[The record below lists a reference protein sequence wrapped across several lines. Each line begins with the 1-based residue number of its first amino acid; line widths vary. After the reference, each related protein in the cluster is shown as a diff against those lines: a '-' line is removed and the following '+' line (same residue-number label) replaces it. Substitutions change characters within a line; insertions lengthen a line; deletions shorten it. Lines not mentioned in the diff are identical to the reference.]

1 MPPNYLSGIFGG
13 ITLREWHQILGI
25 RGVEVAAPVANIGYV
40 LPFGVPQLSLN
51 QYLSSARRQIFRVR
65 ASWLAHNGHSR
76 YPDPGTG
83 YVYVTRNRADFSAY
97 KGLNELLTGGGS
109 AYPCDGFYAF
119 AREGRA
125 TATSPFSR
133 STGLTCFSIRS
144 PEADG
149 PISSNSWRGKG
160 VGAVG
165 GAYFPV
171 LLSAIDPTQE
181 ARLLQLPW
189 TVVSGRYL
197 RENEDARFANRCLV
211 CNTILPVLVGTSTYV
226 DEPLVFD
233 VERLR
238 LPKGGHVLPALE
250 QPYAPNFV
258 ASLSGQ
264 RVGAKT
270 FSSASMYAKAL
281 ADWAPDATL
290 QLGRGAG
297 VSAYWSV
304 GSVRYR
310 VVGKDRLLAEPIR
323 NPLSVWR
330 SNNYSSGWF
339 PAPPGSQDT
348 SFRKLVV
355 HNDNRTSWRTAD
367 RKPRL
372 RRTVRSAA
380 AAWVQPAQ
388 PGAARDVFAAAGDSG
403 RRLEPARARWPPAR
417 ADDEPGRLPGA
428 ATLHAHEPARCNAL
442 PRALG

>member
-25 RGVEVAAPVANIGYV
+25 CGVEVAAPVANIGYV
-40 LPFGVPQLSLN
+40 LPFVFPQLSLN
-51 QYLSSARRQIFRVR
+51 QYLKAPPAVWISF
-65 ASWLAHNGHSR
+65 
-76 YPDPGTG
+76 
-83 YVYVTRNRADFSAY
+83 
-97 KGLNELLTGGGS
+97 
-109 AYPCDGFYAF
+109 AF
-119 AREGRA
+119 ARPGSPTTGTRVIPIPAPATCTSRETVRTSARTKDSTNSSPAAGPRIPA
-125 TATSPFSR
+125 TASTPSRERAAPRPRRRSPGVRVLPVSR
-133 STGLTCFSIRS
+133 SALPKRMAPSLRT
-144 PEADG
+144 
-149 PISSNSWRGKG
+149 
-160 VGAVG
+160 VG
-165 GAYFPV
+165 GAKALGRWEWAYFPV

-197 RENEDARFANRCLV
+197 RENEHARFANRCLV

-238 LPKGGHVLPALE
+238 LPKGGHVLPVLE

-330 SNNYSSGWF
+330 RNNYSSGWF

-355 HNDNRTSWRTAD
+355 RQRQPDVLAD
-367 RKPRL
+367 R
-372 RRTVRSAA
+372 
-380 AAWVQPAQ
+380 
-388 PGAARDVFAAAGDSG
+388 
-403 RRLEPARARWPPAR
+403 
-417 ADDEPGRLPGA
+417 
-428 ATLHAHEPARCNAL
+428 
-442 PRALG
+442 